1 METAVFMLSHNR
13 SVVGDQA
20 VRYADSLSR
29 YVDSSVYL
37 RVLLGQ
43 PGAMTL
49 EPGVPTFTSAIT
61 RLEARRLLFRLHGK
75 GKLTDAELAAHLT
88 SLDAELRNATI
99 VPCDPAILDRAGVA
113 LTSPLGAL
121 DAIHLASALT
131 AQETSGVPLRLLTHN
146 VELAIAARAAG
157 LLAVTQL

>member
-1 METAVFMLSHNR
+1 MLMG
-13 SVVGDQA
+13 V
-20 VRYADSLSR
+20 SR

-49 EPGVPTFTSAIT
+49 EAGVATYTSAIT

-75 GKLTDAELAAHLT
+75 GKLNDAELAGHLA
-88 SLDAELRNATI
+88 SLDALLQNATI
-99 VPCDPAILDRAGVA
+99 GPCDQAILDRAGIA
-113 LTSPLGAL
+113 LESPLGAL
-121 DAIHLASALT
+121 DAIHLASALQ
-131 AQETSGVPLRLLTHN
+131 AQERNGAPLRLMTHN

-157 LLAVTQL
+157 LLAVTQ